1 MQQNKLSK
9 KTLDLP
15 KSARKPDAVKPAAAR
30 KGKSASSA
38 FLFSPVF
45 NVVVLVMLMLAV
57 FGGLR
62 YMNWQKSAA
71 QVKFVERENFDSTE
85 NNQKPVENFLPP
97 EIFGGEVYS
106 TSVRLRETGALGMAM
121 TLAVFGDFA
130 ETKRLPEN
138 LEQIRASVS
147 KRKLLPPGLEFKS
160 NALQSGSSVF
170 TVRYQREPLRFEIL
184 ARPKP
189 EQQSPALLMRFPLPS
204 LDDKTITYFQSSSVS
219 VYDIPPPFAPLDK
232 VVAAGWTIEQWRG
245 ELLPKS
251 ENSRQML
258 EEEKRLLNEIQPA
271 KR

>member
-1 MQQNKLSK
+1 MRQNKLSK
-9 KTLDLP
+9 KPLDLP
-15 KSARKPDAVKPAAAR
+15 KSARKQDAVKPAADQ
-30 KGKSASSA
+30 KGKSVSSA

-45 NVVVLVMLMLAV
+45 NVLVLVMLMLAV

-62 YMNWQKSAA
+62 YLNAQKSSA

-85 NNQKPVENFLPP
+85 NNQKPVENFSPP

-147 KRKLLPPGLEFKS
+147 KRNLLPPGLEFKS
-160 NALQSGSSVF
+160 NELQSGSSVF
-170 TVRYQREPLRFEIL
+170 TIRYQREPLRFEIL
-184 ARPKP
+184 SRPKP

-204 LDDKTITYFQSSSVS
+204 LDDKTITYFQSSSTS
-219 VYDIPPPFAPLDK
+219 VYDIPPPFAPLDR

-245 ELLPKS
+245 ELLPKDA
-251 ENSRQML
+251 NSAQIL
-258 EEEKRLLNEIQPA
+258 AEEKRRLNEMPA
-271 KR
+271 NR